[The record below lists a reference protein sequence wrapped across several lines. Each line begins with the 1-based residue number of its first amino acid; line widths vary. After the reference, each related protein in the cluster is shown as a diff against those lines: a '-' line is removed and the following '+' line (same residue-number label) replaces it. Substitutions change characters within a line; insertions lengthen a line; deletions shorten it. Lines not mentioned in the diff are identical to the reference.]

1 VRKIAPRKAAVV
13 ACATALM
20 QVLSGAIAAPVDL
33 GRFVYQVRK
42 GYTDT
47 VKVNII
53 EERPTAD
60 GGREI
65 LAIELRGIN
74 NEALRLPIGIQD
86 GNVSEDDV
94 KVSVYWL
101 AQFPSENRLDT
112 LSALIFYTK
121 PTDPDFVNQFL
132 NDTHLVK
139 YPMDEHSSALFTAA
153 GEQVSTIEGGD
164 SASAGQTLDAFL
176 EAISSLATEAGNQ
189 NDRLPAVVARSR
201 DSLQKLTS
209 SDIDEMV
216 EGLQQFPSEPTN
228 PNSPP
233 LVSAADARDPA
244 LRQRLISDMLRRV
257 TAGIQ
262 DSITEKRRVLGKEK
276 QLLVSDIAD
285 AFKAAGVSDVDV
297 SAEGDKLLITR
308 GTGAQ
313 RQILAAGMKIT
324 NLQGRFYLSS
334 SAIDSLQSQLE
345 ANWYKAM
352 APVLDQRGS
361 RGVPAPD
368 LNELDEALASLE
380 KTMRAGSDPDPTR
393 DPTDP
398 NDPKPDPGSNPGD
411 PDSPGEGNK

>member
-1 VRKIAPRKAAVV
+1 
-13 ACATALM
+13 M

-121 PTDPDFVNQFL
+121 PTDLDFVNQFL

-164 SASAGQTLDAFL
+164 SAS
-176 EAISSLATEAGNQ
+176 
-189 NDRLPAVVARSR
+189 
-201 DSLQKLTS
+201 
-209 SDIDEMV
+209 
-216 EGLQQFPSEPTN
+216 
-228 PNSPP
+228 
-233 LVSAADARDPA
+233 
-244 LRQRLISDMLRRV
+244 
-257 TAGIQ
+257 
-262 DSITEKRRVLGKEK
+262 
-276 QLLVSDIAD
+276 
-285 AFKAAGVSDVDV
+285 
-297 SAEGDKLLITR
+297 
-308 GTGAQ
+308 
-313 RQILAAGMKIT
+313 
-324 NLQGRFYLSS
+324 
-334 SAIDSLQSQLE
+334 
-345 ANWYKAM
+345 
-352 APVLDQRGS
+352 
-361 RGVPAPD
+361 
-368 LNELDEALASLE
+368 
-380 KTMRAGSDPDPTR
+380 
-393 DPTDP
+393 
-398 NDPKPDPGSNPGD
+398 
-411 PDSPGEGNK
+411 